1 MNNRPIEHNGIATF
15 RKGREKLKIKVP
27 KEYNSLEE
35 LMLNIQFAYKEYRQL
50 LSFYNHDSEHIN
62 YLSNLYE

>member
-1 MNNRPIEHNGIATF
+1 MNNKPTEHNGVAIF

-27 KEYNSLEE
+27 KEYESVAE
-35 LMLNIQFAYKEYRQL
+35 LMLNIQFSTKEYRQL
-50 LSFYNHDSEHIN
+50 LNFYNQDNEHIN